1 VTAVRV
7 LLVDDQML
15 FRAGL
20 RTLLAT
26 RPEVEVVGDAE
37 NGQVA
42 LELAARTRPDVVL
55 MDLKMPVL
63 DGVATTRKLRVQV
76 PGCRVVALTTFEDD
90 ELVFECL
97 RAGALGYL
105 LKDAPVARL
114 VEAILAASRGESVLQ
129 PSVASKVL
137 AELSRLASA
146 PAAAPNG
153 RGNNELARLSEREL
167 DVLRLIARGA
177 SNKEIAAALFLAE
190 GTVKNHVTN
199 ILTKLGVDDRTQAA
213 LRARELGLT

>member
-1 VTAVRV
+1 MTPVRV
-7 LLVDDQML
+7 LLVDDQTL

-20 RTLLAT
+20 RTLLST

-37 NGQVA
+37 NGQAA
-42 LELAARTRPDVVL
+42 LDLAAQTRPEVVL

-63 DGVATTRKLRVQV
+63 DGVAATRRLRVQM
-76 PGCRVVALTTFEDD
+76 PSCRVVALTTFEDD
-90 ELVFECL
+90 DLVFECL
-97 RAGALGYL
+97 RAGAVGYL
-105 LKDAPVARL
+105 LKDAPIARL

-137 AELSRLASA
+137 AELTRLASGTA
-146 PAAAPNG
+146 PAT
-153 RGNNELARLSEREL
+153 NELAKLSERER

-177 SNKEIAAALFLAE
+177 SNKEIASALFLAE

-199 ILTKLGVDDRTQAA
+199 ILTKLEVNDRTQAA
-213 LRARELGLT
+213 LRARELGLS

>member
-1 VTAVRV
+1 MTVRV
-7 LLVDDQML
+7 LLVDDQTL

-20 RTLLAT
+20 RTLLST
-26 RPEVEVVGDAE
+26 RSEIEVVGDAE

-42 LELAARTRPDVVL
+42 LERAAATRPDVVL

-63 DGVATTRKLRVQV
+63 DGVAATRKLRVQL
-76 PGCRVVALTTFEDD
+76 PSCQVVALTTFEDD

-105 LKDAPVARL
+105 LKDAPIDKL
-114 VEAILAASRGESVLQ
+114 VEAVLAAARGESVLQ

-137 AELSRLASA
+137 AELSRLAGDR
-146 PAAAPNG
+146 PATT
-153 RGNNELARLSEREL
+153 ELARLSERER

-199 ILTKLGVDDRTQAA
+199 VLAKLGARDRTQAA
-213 LRARELGLT
+213 LRARELGLL